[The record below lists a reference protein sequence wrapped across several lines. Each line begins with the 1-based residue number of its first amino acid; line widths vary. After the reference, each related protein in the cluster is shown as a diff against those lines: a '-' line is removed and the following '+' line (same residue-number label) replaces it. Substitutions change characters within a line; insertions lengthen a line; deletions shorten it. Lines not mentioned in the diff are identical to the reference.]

1 MEGLVHVVSAVRWLR
16 WQLNSVEQS
25 APPSSSSLE
34 EIMDRAYD
42 RFSIELRRVQLLYSQ
57 SGRWLPDPSRAPPPA
72 PSEPIQPPAGEGWK
86 SARTQSG
93 SVQHV
98 LHPMDFTVQLGK
110 CMVEK
115 DARMPR

>member
-1 MEGLVHVVSAVRWLR
+1 
-16 WQLNSVEQS
+16 
-25 APPSSSSLE
+25 
-34 EIMDRAYD
+34 MDRAYD

-57 SGRWLPDPSRAPPPA
+57 SGRGILNTRKRAQ
-72 PSEPIQPPAGEGWK
+72 SDQIQPSVGESWK
-86 SARTQSG
+86 SARTQRS